1 MGKESSRAIDP
12 AGNETTW
19 PDDTYKF
26 RTRSQKRPRPHHSG
40 SIAGEHLRLG
50 IEGFDTNLIYSPEGR
65 IAVVVLGNVNG
76 GAPGEM
82 GEPLFDVVLGKPVVL
97 ASEHKAVPIAKEE
110 LAKFV
115 GVYDLAPTFSLT
127 VAIAGDS
134 LTVQGTNQSAL
145 AVMYQGLKDGH
156 PTFYLPQPNA
166 EIEFGPMRL
175 ARSLR

>member
-1 MGKESSRAIDP
+1 M
-12 AGNETTW
+12 
-19 PDDTYKF
+19 
-26 RTRSQKRPRPHHSG
+26 
-40 SIAGEHLRLG
+40 
-50 IEGFDTNLIYSPEGR
+50 
-65 IAVVVLGNVNG
+65 VVLGNVNG

-134 LTVQGTNQSAL
+134 LTVRGTNQSAL
-145 AVMYQGLKDGH
+145 AIMYQGLKDGH

-166 EIEFGPMRL
+166 EIELVPDAAGAIASLILHQGGQNTP
-175 ARSLR
+175 ARKR

>member
-19 PDDTYKF
+19 PDDTNKF

-40 SIAGEHLRLG
+40 SIAGEHLSVG
-50 IEGFDTNLIYSPEGR
+50 IEGFKANLIYSPEGR

-97 ASEHKAVPIAKEE
+97 ASEHKAVPIVKEE